1 MPAKTIVITGA
12 SSGIGEAAAKALA
25 RQGAHVC
32 LVARREDELA
42 RVKADI
48 ENEGGH
54 ATAYAADL
62 SDLKAIDA
70 CCEAILKDHERVD
83 VLINNAGRS
92 IRRTIK
98 ESLDR
103 FHDYERTMQLNYFG
117 AVRMTLKLLPRFY
130 AQHKGHIIN
139 VSSLSALVPTPRFSA
154 YVASKSALDGF
165 SRSIAAELIG
175 DGIRVT
181 TINYPLVKTPMTAPT
196 KIYDSMP
203 LLDPED
209 AADMVVQACIN
220 KPVRVATRLGIAVEL
235 LHAVAP
241 RVSQVLMNTTFRM
254 FPDSAA
260 AKGDKSAKPALSHEA
275 MAMAE
280 MMRGIHF

>member
-1 MPAKTIVITGA
+1 MSSKTIVITGA

-25 RQGAHVC
+25 REGAHVC

-42 RVKADI
+42 RVKSEI
-48 ENEGGH
+48 ESEGGR
-54 ATAYAADL
+54 ASTYAADL
-62 SDLKAIDA
+62 SDMEAIDA
-70 CCEAILKDHERVD
+70 CCDAILKDHERVD

-130 AQHKGHIIN
+130 KQRKGHIIN

-196 KIYDSMP
+196 KIYKYLPQMDVGIAAQWIV
-203 LLDPED
+203 D
-209 AADMVVQACIN
+209 AVKN
-220 KPVRVATRLGIAVEL
+220 KPARKTNLFGETFGLITAALPGTTARSFGFLFKTVGKRLQK
-235 LHAVAP
+235 
-241 RVSQVLMNTTFRM
+241 R
-254 FPDSAA
+254 
-260 AKGDKSAKPALSHEA
+260 
-275 MAMAE
+275 AE
-280 MMRGIHF
+280 KEQQS

>member
-1 MPAKTIVITGA
+1 MQGKTIVITGA

-25 RQGAHVC
+25 REGAHIC
-32 LVARREDELA
+32 LVARREEELA
-42 RVKADI
+42 RVKATI
-48 ENEGGH
+48 EADGGS
-54 ATAYAADL
+54 ASIYPTDL
-62 SDLKAIDA
+62 SDLNAIDA
-70 CCEAILKDHERVD
+70 CCAAILKDHKRLD

-181 TINYPLVKTPMTAPT
+181 TINFPLVKTPMTAPT
-196 KIYDSMP
+196 KIYKYLPQMDV
-203 LLDPED
+203 EVAAQWVVD
-209 AADMVVQACIN
+209 AVKKRPARKTNLFGETFGLITAAL
-220 KPVRVATRLGIAVEL
+220 PG
-235 LHAVAP
+235 
-241 RVSQVLMNTTFRM
+241 TT
-254 FPDSAA
+254 
-260 AKGDKSAKPALSHEA
+260 AKGFGFLFKTVGKRLQKRADKEQQT
-275 MAMAE
+275 
-280 MMRGIHF
+280 

>member
-1 MPAKTIVITGA
+1 MQDKTIVITGA

-25 RQGAHVC
+25 REGAHIC

-42 RVKADI
+42 RVKAAI
-48 ENEGGH
+48 EEEGGK
-54 ATAYAADL
+54 ASIYVADL
-62 SDLKAIDA
+62 SNLQEIDA
-70 CCEAILKDHERVD
+70 CCTAILKDHERLD

-92 IRRTIK
+92 IRRPIK

-154 YVASKSALDGF
+154 YVASKCALDGF

-175 DGIRVT
+175 EGIRVT

-196 KIYDSMP
+196 KIYKYLPQMDV
-203 LLDPED
+203 EVAAQWIVD
-209 AADMVVQACIN
+209 AVKKRPAR
-220 KPVRVATRLGIAVEL
+220 K
-235 LHAVAP
+235 
-241 RVSQVLMNTTFRM
+241 TTM
-254 FPDSAA
+254 FGETFGVITAA
-260 AKGDKSAKPALSHEA
+260 LPGPTAKGFGLLFKTVSKRLQKR
-275 MAMAE
+275 AE
-280 MMRGIHF
+280 KEQQP